1 LIRCTSPRLWADTR
15 SDMNHCSRRGLTIKG
30 ALYDSIL
37 ESILILGLN
46 MRHTN
51 YDEVF
56 LNSNL
61 EMPP

>member
-1 LIRCTSPRLWADTR
+1 L
-15 SDMNHCSRRGLTIKG
+15 H
-30 ALYDSIL
+30 DSIL

-46 MRHTN
+46 MRNTN

-61 EMPP
+61 EIPP